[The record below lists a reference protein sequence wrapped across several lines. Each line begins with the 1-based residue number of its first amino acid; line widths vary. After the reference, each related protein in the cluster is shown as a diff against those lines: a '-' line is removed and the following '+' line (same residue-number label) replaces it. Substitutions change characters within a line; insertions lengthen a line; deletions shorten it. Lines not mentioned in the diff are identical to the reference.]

1 MGGRGIAQAPPPPKI
16 TLAGS
21 ELTAKYLYTLDFTD
35 TYGAIAA
42 LVGATKT
49 RNIDG
54 LLTTDAVSLQAMD
67 TLSGACISHCWV
79 SSAGVL
85 SIRFVTAVALG
96 VTLGAIPFRL
106 TVVR

>member
-1 MGGRGIAQAPPPPKI
+1 MGAKGISQAPPPPKI

-42 LVGATKT
+42 LLGATKT
-49 RNIDG
+49 RNIAG
-54 LLTTDAVSLQAMD
+54 LLETDFVSLLALD
-67 TLSGACISHCWV
+67 SLSGACISHCWV
-79 SSAGVL
+79 SAPGVL

-96 VTLGAIPFRL
+96 VTLGAVNFRL
-106 TVVR
+106 LVVR

>member
-21 ELTAKYLYTLDFTD
+21 ELTAKYLYTIDFTD

-42 LVGATKT
+42 LLGTTKT
-49 RNIDG
+49 RTIAG
-54 LLTTDAVSLQAMD
+54 LLTTDYVDLIALD
-67 TLSGACISHCWV
+67 TLSGAAISHCWV
-79 SSAGVL
+79 SSADTL

-106 TVVR
+106 LVVR